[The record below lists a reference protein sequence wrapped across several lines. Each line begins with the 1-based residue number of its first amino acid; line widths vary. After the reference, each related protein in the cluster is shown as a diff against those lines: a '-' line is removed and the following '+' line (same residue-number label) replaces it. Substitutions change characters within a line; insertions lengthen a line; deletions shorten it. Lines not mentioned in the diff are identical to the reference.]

1 MKKYDDEYLEEEV
14 VDENDESEFNM
25 ISFLSIASVWFI
37 RFGMVVAV
45 ILLVYFIVVGKIVT
59 AFLYILGLVVAYFFG
74 YGFMF
79 CLDKFI
85 ESNNED
91 NIEE

>member
-1 MKKYDDEYLEEEV
+1 MEKYDDEFLEEEV
-14 VDENDESEFNM
+14 DENESSEFNM
-25 ISFLSIASVWFI
+25 ISFLSVASVWFI

-45 ILLVYFIVVGKIVT
+45 ILLIYFIVVGKIAT

-79 CLDKFI
+79 FLDKFI

>member
-1 MKKYDDEYLEEEV
+1 MEKYDDEFLEEEV
-14 VDENDESEFNM
+14 DENESSEFNM
-25 ISFLSIASVWFI
+25 ISFLSVASIWFI

-45 ILLVYFIVVGKIVT
+45 ILLVYFIVVGKIAT

-85 ESNNED
+85 ESNDED

>member
-1 MKKYDDEYLEEEV
+1 MENYDDEFLEEEL
-14 VDENDESEFNM
+14 DENENSEFNM

-45 ILLVYFIVVGKIVT
+45 ILLIYFIVVGKIGSV
-59 AFLYILGLVVAYFFG
+59 FLYILGLVVAYFFG

-85 ESNNED
+85 ESNDED
-91 NIEE
+91 SIE

>member
-1 MKKYDDEYLEEEV
+1 MEKYDDEFLDEE
-14 VDENDESEFNM
+14 VDENESSEFNM
-25 ISFLSIASVWFI
+25 ISFLSVASVWFI

-45 ILLVYFIVVGKIVT
+45 ILLVYFIVVGKIAT

-79 CLDKFI
+79 FLDKFI
-85 ESNNED
+85 ENNNED

>member
-1 MKKYDDEYLEEEV
+1 MEKYDDEFLEEEV
-14 VDENDESEFNM
+14 DENESSEFNM
-25 ISFLSIASVWFI
+25 ISFLSVASVWFI

-59 AFLYILGLVVAYFFG
+59 ALLYILGLVVAYFFG

-85 ESNNED
+85 ESNDED

>member
-1 MKKYDDEYLEEEV
+1 MEKYDDGYLEEEL
-14 VDENDESEFNM
+14 DENDNSDFNM

-45 ILLVYFIVVGKIVT
+45 ILLIYFIVVGKIGT
-59 AFLYILGLVVAYFFG
+59 AFLYILGLVFAYFFG

-79 CLDKFI
+79 FLDKFI
-85 ESNNED
+85 ESNDED
-91 NIEE
+91 SIE

>member
-1 MKKYDDEYLEEEV
+1 MEKYDDEYLEEEV
-14 VDENDESEFNM
+14 DENENSEFNM

-45 ILLVYFIVVGKIVT
+45 ILLVYFIVVGKIAT

-79 CLDKFI
+79 FLDKFI

>member
-1 MKKYDDEYLEEEV
+1 MEKYDDEFLEEEV
-14 VDENDESEFNM
+14 DENESSDFNM
-25 ISFLSIASVWFI
+25 ISFLSVASIWFI

-59 AFLYILGLVVAYFFG
+59 ALLYILGLVVAYFFG

-79 CLDKFI
+79 FLDKFI
-85 ESNNED
+85 ENNNED

>member
-1 MKKYDDEYLEEEV
+1 MEKYDDEFLEEEV
-14 VDENDESEFNM
+14 DENESSEFNM
-25 ISFLSIASVWFI
+25 ISFLSVASIWFI

-45 ILLVYFIVVGKIVT
+45 ILLVYFIVVGKIAT

>member
-1 MKKYDDEYLEEEV
+1 MENYDDEFLEEEL
-14 VDENDESEFNM
+14 DENENSEFNM

-45 ILLVYFIVVGKIVT
+45 ILLIYFIVVGKIGT

-85 ESNNED
+85 ESNDED
-91 NIEE
+91 SIE

>member
-1 MKKYDDEYLEEEV
+1 MEKYDDEFLEEEV
-14 VDENDESEFNM
+14 DENESSEFNM
-25 ISFLSIASVWFI
+25 ISFLSVASVWFI

-45 ILLVYFIVVGKIVT
+45 ILLIYFIVVGKIAT

-79 CLDKFI
+79 FLDKFR

>member
-1 MKKYDDEYLEEEV
+1 MEKYDDEFLDEE
-14 VDENDESEFNM
+14 VDENESSEFNM
-25 ISFLSIASVWFI
+25 ISFLSVASIWFI

-45 ILLVYFIVVGKIVT
+45 ILLVYFIVVGKIAT
-59 AFLYILGLVVAYFFG
+59 AFLYVLGLVVAYFFG

>member
-1 MKKYDDEYLEEEV
+1 MEKYDDEFLEEEV
-14 VDENDESEFNM
+14 DENESSEFNM
-25 ISFLSIASVWFI
+25 ISFLSVASIWFI

-45 ILLVYFIVVGKIVT
+45 ILLIYFIVVGKIGT

>member
-1 MKKYDDEYLEEEV
+1 MEKYDDEFLEEEV
-14 VDENDESEFNM
+14 DENESSEFNM
-25 ISFLSIASVWFI
+25 ISFLSVASVWFI

-45 ILLVYFIVVGKIVT
+45 ILLVYFIVVGKIAT

-79 CLDKFI
+79 FLDKFI

-91 NIEE
+91 NIE

>member
-1 MKKYDDEYLEEEV
+1 MENYDDEFLEEDL
-14 VDENDESEFNM
+14 DENDNSDFNM

-45 ILLVYFIVVGKIVT
+45 ILLIYFIVVGKIGT

-85 ESNNED
+85 ESNDED
-91 NIEE
+91 SIE

>member
-1 MKKYDDEYLEEEV
+1 MEKYDDEFLEEEV
-14 VDENDESEFNM
+14 DENESSEFNM
-25 ISFLSIASVWFI
+25 ISFLSVASIWFI

-45 ILLVYFIVVGKIVT
+45 ILLVYFIVVGKIAT
-59 AFLYILGLVVAYFFG
+59 ALLYILGLVVAYFFG

>member
-1 MKKYDDEYLEEEV
+1 MEKYDDGYLEEEL
-14 VDENDESEFNM
+14 DENDNSDFNM

-45 ILLVYFIVVGKIVT
+45 ILLVYFIVVGKIGT
-59 AFLYILGLVVAYFFG
+59 AFLYILGLVFAYFFG

-79 CLDKFI
+79 FLDN
-85 ESNNED
+85 S
-91 NIEE
+91 

>member
-1 MKKYDDEYLEEEV
+1 MEKYDDEFLEEEV
-14 VDENDESEFNM
+14 DENESSEFNM
-25 ISFLSIASVWFI
+25 ISFLSVASVWFI

-45 ILLVYFIVVGKIVT
+45 ILLVYFIVVGKIAT

>member
-1 MKKYDDEYLEEEV
+1 MEKYDDEFLDEE
-14 VDENDESEFNM
+14 VDENESSEFNM
-25 ISFLSIASVWFI
+25 ISFLSVASVWFI

-45 ILLVYFIVVGKIVT
+45 ILLVYFIVVGKIAT

>member
-1 MKKYDDEYLEEEV
+1 MEKYDDEFLEEEV
-14 VDENDESEFNM
+14 DENESSEFNM
-25 ISFLSIASVWFI
+25 ISFLSVASIWFI

-59 AFLYILGLVVAYFFG
+59 ALLYILGLVVAYFFG

-85 ESNNED
+85 ENNNED

>member
-1 MKKYDDEYLEEEV
+1 MEKYDDEFLEEEV
-14 VDENDESEFNM
+14 DENESSEFNM
-25 ISFLSIASVWFI
+25 ISFLSVASVWFI

-45 ILLVYFIVVGKIVT
+45 ILLVYFIVVGKIAT

-79 CLDKFI
+79 FLDKFI
-85 ESNNED
+85 ENNNED

>member
-1 MKKYDDEYLEEEV
+1 MEKYDDEFLEEEV
-14 VDENDESEFNM
+14 DENESSEFNM
-25 ISFLSIASVWFI
+25 ISFLSVASIWFI

-59 AFLYILGLVVAYFFG
+59 ALLYILGLVVAYFFG

-79 CLDKFI
+79 FLDKFI

>member
-1 MKKYDDEYLEEEV
+1 MENYDDDFLEEEL
-14 VDENDESEFNM
+14 DENENSEFNM
-25 ISFLSIASVWFI
+25 ISLLSIASVWFI

-45 ILLVYFIVVGKIVT
+45 ILLIYFIVVGKIGT

-85 ESNNED
+85 ESNDED